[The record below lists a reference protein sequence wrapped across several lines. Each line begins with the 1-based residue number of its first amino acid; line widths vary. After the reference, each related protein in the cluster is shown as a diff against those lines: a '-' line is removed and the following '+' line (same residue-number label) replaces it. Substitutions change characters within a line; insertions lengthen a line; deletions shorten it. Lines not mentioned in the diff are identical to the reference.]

1 MSDAIH
7 KPTPLELRDLLCF
20 ARYIARKCVKELWRS
35 EGLKLSDWS
44 MRDLR
49 IASEQY
55 LSDHWPELKPKA
67 DEYLRYSKRL
77 DEAKRRVRKVE
88 KNRTLSAEQAA
99 KVKEA
104 QL

>member
-7 KPTPLELRDLLCF
+7 KPTSLELRDLLCF

-55 LSDHWPELKPKA
+55 LADHWAELRPKA
-67 DEYLRYSKRL
+67 EEYLRYS
-77 DEAKRRVRKVE
+77 
-88 KNRTLSAEQAA
+88 
-99 KVKEA
+99 EA
-104 QL
+104 QDEKR

>member
-1 MSDAIH
+1 MPDAIP
-7 KPTPLELRDLLCF
+7 KPTPLELRELLTF
-20 ARYIARKCVKELWRS
+20 ARYEARKCVKDHWRS
-35 EGLKLSDWS
+35 QGIKLSEWS
-44 MRDLR
+44 IRDLR
-49 IASEQY
+49 CAAEQY
-55 LSDHWPELKPKA
+55 LADHWAELRPKA
-67 DEYLRYSKRL
+67 EEYLRYSKRL